1 MAAHDELH
9 EWQLLGDEELASITG
24 GDGSGKQDAITNP
37 YLNYCT
43 FSYECLYCG
52 NGILGHAPGCM
63 AAVSGYR
70 GGCCTCKH
78 FSLVYEN
85 DVAVYRCAKGEK
97 PYIYEL

>member
-1 MAAHDELH
+1 MEQTGRMPHPISDEALD
-9 EWQLLGDEELASITG
+9 QISG
-24 GDGSGKQDAITNP
+24 GGEADKQDAITNP

-43 FSYECLYCG
+43 FSYRCMYCG

-63 AAVSGYR
+63 AAASGYR

-78 FSLVYEN
+78 FSLAYEN
-85 DVAVYRCAKGEK
+85 DVAVYRCAKGER